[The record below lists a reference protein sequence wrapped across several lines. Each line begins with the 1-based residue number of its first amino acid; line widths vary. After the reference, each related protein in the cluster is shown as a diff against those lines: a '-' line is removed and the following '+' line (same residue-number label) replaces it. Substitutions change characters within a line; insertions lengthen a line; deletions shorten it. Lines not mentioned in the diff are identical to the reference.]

1 MNFTQ
6 IIEALVAMLR
16 PKAKLPPT
24 AQLPWMAVAH
34 TYLGISEIKGA
45 KHNPDIVEM
54 FALSGF
60 SGIKD
65 DETPWCAAFVGAVLY
80 LSGLGRRDGI
90 NLAAR
95 SFESY
100 GVGLSEP
107 LYGCVGVKKRAGGA
121 GWQGHV
127 GFVVGANATH
137 IFLLGGNQGD
147 KVSIASF
154 KRSEFTAFRWPA
166 GVAKTS
172 IPLPQTIEGAKSAT
186 EA

>member
-1 MNFTQ
+1 MSTAPVFGTLA
-6 IIEALVAMLR
+6 ALFR
-16 PKAKLPPT
+16 PKAQPVTK
-24 AQLPWMAVAH
+24 LPWMAVAEA
-34 TYLGISEIKGA
+34 YRGVSEVKGA

-80 LSGLGRRDGI
+80 LAGVGRRDGV

-95 SFESY
+95 SFEGY
-100 GVGLSEP
+100 GVGLPEP
-107 LYGCVGVKKRAGGA
+107 LYGCIGVKKRAGGK

-127 GFVVGANATH
+127 GFVVGANATQV
-137 IFLLGGNQGD
+137 FLLGGNQND
-147 KVSIASF
+147 KVSIAAF

-166 GVAKTS
+166 GVPKTS
-172 IPLPQTIEGAKSAT
+172 IPLPQTIEGATSAT